1 MTTTLDGKRA
11 AAAPL
16 VADPAFMN
24 APAAQTGLD
33 DVDFWIGGLAEDGM
47 VFGGLLGSSFNYVFE
62 QHLEALQN
70 ADRFYYLTRTQGLN
84 IIHQLE
90 NNSFSELV
98 LRNTDADNLHA
109 DIFANPDIVIDL
121 EADPATWPPKLLVQ
135 SGPRYR
141 YDGVEHV
148 VIHGT
153 TDNDDI
159 AGGDGDDSVWG
170 HEGNDSVEGGMG
182 NDILHGGH
190 GDDTITDVFGDDTIH
205 AGSGNDRVNAGS
217 GLDLIFG
224 GTGTDFVLH
233 GNEITQSFAGGQ
245 PDFVRGGN
253 ANDILTG
260 NEDSDWLEGA
270 GGHDLV
276 QGDNAFTLMT
286 DPNGGDD
293 VLYGGSG
300 NDDHDAEGGDDIML
314 NNGIDRHAG
323 MLGFDWVTHQHDPF
337 SGESDLD
344 VSVFQPLDVQS
355 MRSRFMNV
363 EGLSGWDK
371 PDVLR
376 GSSAG
381 GDPTYPDGS
390 GHVLTQ
396 EHIDQVD
403 GLRDLLGGGAVPPYA
418 TGLMATNEANDI
430 ILGGADSD
438 LIEGRA
444 GDDYIDG
451 NAALEVVLRHA
462 STEEEQPSM
471 TGFQARVFSGAI
483 DPEDLEIVRRVVV
496 PTGQTGVLDTAYYGD
511 VRANYLITD
520 NRDGTWRVAHLD
532 ATSPV
537 FTGVDTVRGIER
549 LQFTDGTF
557 NLTNTSNLAA
567 YGTINLSP
575 LDPEQGEQIT
585 ATPAFNDP
593 QGVNAGS
600 IVYTWQSALPVIDG
614 ADEDGGDWAA
624 IASAADA
631 TTFTPTEAETGRRIR
646 VVATFQDG
654 SGATESIV
662 SPATLPVG
670 NVNDAPTGLVIDNT
684 SPHAGDVLT
693 ANVPADL
700 DGTTVAAFHHQW
712 QVGDGA
718 TFTNIPGA
726 TGPTFTVSDAQAGR
740 QLRVVVTYTDDR
752 GTAEMAVSAPTA
764 AVVGTP
770 PPPPPPPPVAD
781 EFVGLSAPFRAL
793 DTRSSAGVV
802 PADSVTTV
810 NVVTAGVPADATAV
824 SLNVTAT
831 GTTGTGYVTVYPC
844 DAARPET
851 SNLNF
856 VSGQNIAN
864 AVLAKPSATGTIC
877 LFNSIGTELIVDVG
891 GYLPAGFAYDAITP
905 VRILDTR
912 SGAVVPAGTVTP
924 VPVASGGVPAGSTAA
939 SLNVTA
945 VEPGAGGYLTVFPCG
960 EPQPTASSVNFVA
973 GQTIPGAVLATI
985 GQSGAVCI
993 FNSAPTHLLV
1003 DLAGSFAA
1011 GAAYTALTPT
1021 RVLDTRQGTPVPVA
1035 AGTSVEVPL
1044 SGVIPG
1050 SARGGIDGDGS
1061 RTTGGRVP
1069 HRVCLRDAS
1078 QRIQPQLRGRAADR
1092 QHGDRHAQLYRIHLR
1107 LLLGDDAPDHRRQ
1120 RRLLSAG

>member
-1 MTTTLDGKRA
+1 MEYQHLAFEEFARTVQPTIDNQPLNETAYHHDINPAVSAEFAHVVYRFGHSMLTDTLERSGTYDGYTPDDLSLLDGFLNPLAFTDNGDMTPEQGAASVIQGLSQQTGNGIDEFVDDTLRNELLGLPLDLAAINLARGRDTGMPTLQQARAQFYAETLDANLQPYDSWEDFRLSMKHRGSILNFVAAYGNDASVIDATTLADKRA
-11 AAAPL
+11 AAAVL

-121 EADPATWPPKLLVQ
+121 EAAPETWPAKLLVQ

-141 YDGVEHV
+141 YDGAEHV

-153 TDNDDI
+153 TGNDDI

-170 HEGNDSVEGGMG
+170 HEGNDTVEGGMG

-245 PDFVRGGN
+245 ADFVRGGN

-323 MLGFDWVTHQHDPF
+323 MLGFDWVTHQNDPF
-337 SGESDLD
+337 AGESDLD
-344 VSVFQPLDVQS
+344 VSVFQPLEVQY

-371 PDVLR
+371 ADVLR
-376 GSSAG
+376 GSSAA

-390 GHVLTQ
+390 GHILTQ
-396 EHIDQVD
+396 EHIDQVG
-403 GLRDLLGGGAVPPYA
+403 GLRDLLGGGTVPPYA
-418 TGLMATNEANDI
+418 TSLMATNEANDI
-430 ILGGADSD
+430 ILGGANSD

-451 NAALEVVLRHA
+451 NAALEVVLRHVP
-462 STEEEQPSM
+462 TGEEQPSM

-483 DPEDLEIVRRVVV
+483 DPEDLEIVRRIVV
-496 PTGQTGVLDTAYYGD
+496 PTGQADVIDTAYYGD
-511 VRANYLITD
+511 VRANYLITR
-520 NRDGTWRVAHLD
+520 NGDGTWRVEHLD
-532 ATSPV
+532 TDSPL
-537 FTGVDTVRGIER
+537 FTGVDTVRSIER

-557 NLTNTSNLAA
+557 NLANISNLAA

-575 LDPEQGEQIT
+575 LDPEQGAQIV

-593 QGVNAGS
+593 QGINTDS
-600 IVYTWQSALPVIDG
+600 IVYTWQSAPVAMDG
-614 ADEDGGDWAA
+614 TDEEDGDWAA
-624 IASAADA
+624 VATAADA
-631 TTFTPTEAETGRRIR
+631 TTFTPTEAEIGQRIR
-646 VVATFQDG
+646 VVATFLD
-654 SGATESIV
+654 SAGALETIV
-662 SPATLPVG
+662 SPAT
-670 NVNDAPTGLVIDNT
+670 
-684 SPHAGDVLT
+684 
-693 ANVPADL
+693 
-700 DGTTVAAFHHQW
+700 
-712 QVGDGA
+712 
-718 TFTNIPGA
+718 
-726 TGPTFTVSDAQAGR
+726 
-740 QLRVVVTYTDDR
+740 
-752 GTAEMAVSAPTA
+752 
-764 AVVGTP
+764 
-770 PPPPPPPPVAD
+770 
-781 EFVGLSAPFRAL
+781 FR
-793 DTRSSAGVV
+793 
-802 PADSVTTV
+802 
-810 NVVTAGVPADATAV
+810 
-824 SLNVTAT
+824 
-831 GTTGTGYVTVYPC
+831 
-844 DAARPET
+844 
-851 SNLNF
+851 
-856 VSGQNIAN
+856 
-864 AVLAKPSATGTIC
+864 SAT
-877 LFNSIGTELIVDVG
+877 
-891 GYLPAGFAYDAITP
+891 
-905 VRILDTR
+905 
-912 SGAVVPAGTVTP
+912 
-924 VPVASGGVPAGSTAA
+924 
-939 SLNVTA
+939 
-945 VEPGAGGYLTVFPCG
+945 
-960 EPQPTASSVNFVA
+960 
-973 GQTIPGAVLATI
+973 
-985 GQSGAVCI
+985 
-993 FNSAPTHLLV
+993 
-1003 DLAGSFAA
+1003 
-1011 GAAYTALTPT
+1011 
-1021 RVLDTRQGTPVPVA
+1021 
-1035 AGTSVEVPL
+1035 
-1044 SGVIPG
+1044 
-1050 SARGGIDGDGS
+1050 
-1061 RTTGGRVP
+1061 
-1069 HRVCLRDAS
+1069 
-1078 QRIQPQLRGRAADR
+1078 
-1092 QHGDRHAQLYRIHLR
+1092 
-1107 LLLGDDAPDHRRQ
+1107 
-1120 RRLLSAG
+1120 

>member
-1 MTTTLDGKRA
+1 
-11 AAAPL
+11 
-16 VADPAFMN
+16 
-24 APAAQTGLD
+24 
-33 DVDFWIGGLAEDGM
+33 
-47 VFGGLLGSSFNYVFE
+47 
-62 QHLEALQN
+62 
-70 ADRFYYLTRTQGLN
+70 
-84 IIHQLE
+84 
-90 NNSFSELV
+90 
-98 LRNTDADNLHA
+98 
-109 DIFANPDIVIDL
+109 
-121 EADPATWPPKLLVQ
+121 
-135 SGPRYR
+135 
-141 YDGVEHV
+141 
-148 VIHGT
+148 
-153 TDNDDI
+153 
-159 AGGDGDDSVWG
+159 
-170 HEGNDSVEGGMG
+170 MG

-205 AGSGNDRVNAGS
+205 SGSGNDRVNAGS

-224 GTGTDFVLH
+224 GSGIDFILH
-233 GNEITQSFAGGQ
+233 GNEVTQSFAGAQ
-245 PDFVRGGN
+245 TDLVRGGN

-337 SGESDLD
+337 AGESDLD

-376 GSSAG
+376 GSSAA

-390 GHVLTQ
+390 GHILTQ

-403 GLRDLLGGGAVPPYA
+403 GLRALLGGGEVPPHA
-418 TGLMATNEANDI
+418 AGLMATSEANDI

-462 STEEEQPSM
+462 PSGEEQPSM
-471 TGFQARVFSGAI
+471 AGFQARVFSGAI
-483 DPEDLEIVRRVVV
+483 DPEDLEIVRQIVV
-496 PTGQTGVLDTAYYGD
+496 PTGQAAVIDTAFYGD
-511 VRANYLITD
+511 VRTNYLIT
-520 NRDGTWRVAHLD
+520 NNGDGTWRVEHLD
-532 ATSPV
+532 TDSPV

-557 NLTNTSNLAA
+557 NLTNISNLAA

-585 ATPAFNDP
+585 ATPAFTDP
-593 QGVNAGS
+593 QGIDTGS
-600 IVYTWQSALPVIDG
+600 IVYTWQSAPVAMDG
-614 ADEDGGDWAA
+614 TDEEDGDWAA
-624 IASAADA
+624 IATAADA
-631 TTFTPTEAETGRRIR
+631 TTFTPTEAEIGQRIR
-646 VVATFQDG
+646 VVATFLDG
-654 SGATESIV
+654 AGALETIV

-670 NVNDAPTGLVIDNT
+670 NVNDVPTGLVIDNMA
-684 SPHAGDVLT
+684 PHAGDVLT
-693 ANVPADL
+693 ATGPNDL
-700 DGTTVAAFHHQW
+700 DGTTMSTFHHQW
-712 QVGDGA
+712 QVGDGTTYA
-718 TFTNIPGA
+718 NIPGA
-726 TGPTFTVSDAQAGR
+726 TGPTFTAGDAQAGR

-752 GTAEMAVSAPTA
+752 GTAELAVSTATA

-770 PPPPPPPPVAD
+770 PPPPPPPPVSD
-781 EFVGLSAPFRAL
+781 EFVGLSARAL
-793 DTRSSAGVV
+793 DTRSTAGVV
-802 PADSVTTV
+802 PTGSVTTV
-810 NVVTAGVPADATAV
+810 DVAAAGVPAGARAV
-824 SLNVTAT
+824 SLNVTVT
-831 GTTGTGYVTVYPC
+831 GTSGAGFVTVYPC
-844 DAARPET
+844 DAAQPNT

-856 VSGQNIAN
+856 VAGQTIAN
-864 AVLAKPSATGTIC
+864 AVLAKPSAAGTVC

-905 VRILDTR
+905 VRLLDTR
-912 SGAVVPAGTVTP
+912 SGGVVPANTVTQ
-924 VPVASGGVPAGSTAA
+924 VPVAGANGVASNAKAA
-939 SLNVTA
+939 ALNVTA
-945 VEPGAGGYLTVFPCG
+945 VNAGAEGYLTVFPCG
-960 EPQPTASSVNFVA
+960 QPQPNASSLNFVA

-985 GQSGAVCI
+985 GQGGAVCI
-993 FNSAPTHLLV
+993 FNSAPAHLLV

-1021 RVLDTRQGTPVPVA
+1021 RVLDTRQPGSVKVP
-1035 AGTSVEVPL
+1035 AGTSVEVSLAGVTPTAVAAALTVTAAEPQADGYLTVYACGATPPNASNLNYVAGQPIANTAIATL
-1044 SGVIPG
+1044 SSTKSICVFSSATTHVI
-1050 SARGGIDGDGS
+1050 IDVSG
-1061 RTTGGRVP
+1061 
-1069 HRVCLRDAS
+1069 AF
-1078 QRIQPQLRGRAADR
+1078 
-1092 QHGDRHAQLYRIHLR
+1092 
-1107 LLLGDDAPDHRRQ
+1107 
-1120 RRLLSAG
+1120 